1 MNAIS
6 STPSESDLTA
16 PLQQLV
22 DAANVGD
29 SRLIQAAF
37 TSPASILD
45 GFPPYAWQ
53 GPTAVADWWSEWEA
67 HTKSS
72 GITGAHLALGRAQ
85 EVEVSGD
92 RAYLVVPA
100 AIELVRDGNRTKSTG
115 SLTAALKKVGPQ
127 WLIAGWA
134 WTH

>member
-22 DAANVGD
+22 DAANKGD
-29 SRLIQAAF
+29 SSLIQAAF
-37 TSPASILD
+37 ASPASILD

-53 GPTAVADWWSEWEA
+53 GPGAVADWWSEWEA
-67 HTKSS
+67 HMKSN
-72 GITGAHLALGRAQ
+72 GITGARLTLGKAQ
-85 EVEVSGD
+85 QVEVSGD

-100 AIELVRDGNRTKSTG
+100 AIEFAHDGKLTKSTG

-127 WLIAGWA
+127 WLIASWA